1 MTNQFDGVL
10 LIGFGGPTKR
20 EEVRPFLET
29 VLRNRKVP
37 PGRIDEVEHH
47 YEVCGGYSPFNE
59 LTLRQAESLQKRLEQ
74 SGCPL
79 AVYVGMRNWNPFI
92 KDTIERMAHAGVRRI
107 LGVIMAP
114 HRAKASWEAYQ
125 QSVTQALKS
134 MGEGA
139 PGIDYLDGWHDQPLF
154 IEAVAERA
162 RVVLDELS
170 EERRA
175 KALLIFTAHSIPTGM
190 AKQSPYVEQF
200 TESSRLVAEFLGMK
214 DWTTAYQS
222 RSGSPSEPWLEPDV
236 EEVIREVAGRGVQDI
251 VLVPIGFLCDHME
264 VLFDLD
270 VEAVEVA
277 KEVGVNLL
285 RAGTVGD
292 QAAFI
297 QMLAEKIQAKVK
309 HG

>member
-1 MTNQFDGVL
+1 MTNTFDGVL

-37 PGRIDEVEHH
+37 AGRIDEVEHH

-59 LTLRQAESLQKRLEQ
+59 LTLRQAESLQKRLAQ
-74 SGCPL
+74 SGYPL
-79 AVYVGMRNWNPFI
+79 AVHVGMRNWHPFI
-92 KDTIERMAHAGVRRI
+92 KDVIEKMAQEGVRRI

-125 QSVTQALKS
+125 QSVSQALKS
-134 MGEGA
+134 MGDDA
-139 PGIDYLDGWHDQPLF
+139 PRIDYLDGWHDQPLF
-154 IEAVAERA
+154 IQAIAGRVRVA
-162 RVVLDELS
+162 LNELS

-175 KALLIFTAHSIPTGM
+175 KVLLIFTAHSIPKGM

-200 TESSRLVAEFLGMK
+200 TESSARVAEFLGMK

-236 EEVIREVAGRGVQDI
+236 EEVIREAAGRGIQDI
-251 VLVPIGFLCDHME
+251 VLIPIGFLCDHME

-277 KEVGVNLL
+277 EEVGVNLL

-292 QAAFI
+292 QPEFI
-297 QMLAEKIQAKVK
+297 QMLAEKIQAKMQE
-309 HG
+309 G

>member
-1 MTNQFDGVL
+1 MSGAIDAVL

-59 LTLRQAESLQKRLEQ
+59 LTFRQAEALKARLEE
-74 SGCPL
+74 SGASIP
-79 AVYVGMRNWNPFI
+79 VYVGMRNWHPFI
-92 KDTIERMAHAGVRRI
+92 KDAAGRMADDGVRNA

-114 HRAKASWEAYQ
+114 HRAKASWEAYR
-125 QSVTQALKS
+125 QSVIEGLRPL
-134 MGEGA
+134 GERA
-139 PGIDYLDGWHDQPLF
+139 PVFDYLDGWHGHLGF
-154 IEAVAERA
+154 VEAVADRVREAIGGFDEA
-162 RVVLDELS
+162 RKE
-170 EERRA
+170 

-190 AKQSPYVEQF
+190 ARQSRYAEEF
-200 TESSRLVAEFLGMK
+200 AESSAAVAESLGMK
-214 DWTTAYQS
+214 AWTTAYQS

-236 EEVIREVAGRGVQDI
+236 EDVIRKAAGRGVRDI

-270 VEAVEVA
+270 VEAVEIA
-277 KEVGVNLL
+277 KESGVGLI
-285 RAGTVGD
+285 RAETVGD
-292 QAAFI
+292 HAKFI
-297 QMLAEKIQAKVK
+297 GMLAEMIRAKAVCD
-309 HG
+309 